1 MVDDIRLVGGTSNCT
16 GILEIKHQ
24 GEWRPVDG
32 GFHWNLKSSSVV
44 CRQLD
49 CGSAVSA
56 EQRDG
61 STRQPTWW
69 IRSNCG
75 GDESSLREC
84 GAVESDTSSSSLGL
98 ICSGNKQ

>member
-1 MVDDIRLVGGTSNCT
+1 MGGATHCAGRL
-16 GILEIKHQ
+16 EMKHQ
-24 GEWRPVDG
+24 EEWRPVDPYD
-32 GFHWNLKSSSVV
+32 WNHKSSSVV

>member
-1 MVDDIRLVGGTSNCT
+1 MRLVGGATHCA
-16 GILEIKHQ
+16 GRLEMKHQ
-24 GEWRPVDG
+24 EEWRPVYYND
-32 GFHWNLKSSSVV
+32 WNHKSSSVV

-56 EQRDG
+56 EHRHG
-61 STRQPTWW
+61 STYQDQPTWF
-69 IRSNCG
+69 ITSNCG

-84 GAVESDTSSSSLGL
+84 GAVSSDTSSSSLEL

>member
-1 MVDDIRLVGGTSNCT
+1 MGGASHCAGRL
-16 GILEIKHQ
+16 EMKHQ
-24 GEWRPVDG
+24 EEWRPVGPYDY
-32 GFHWNLKSSSVV
+32 WNHKSSSVV

-56 EQRDG
+56 EWRHG
-61 STRQPTWW
+61 STDQPTWS
-69 IRSNCG
+69 IDTTCG

-84 GAVESDTSSSSLGL
+84 GAVRSDTSSSSLEL